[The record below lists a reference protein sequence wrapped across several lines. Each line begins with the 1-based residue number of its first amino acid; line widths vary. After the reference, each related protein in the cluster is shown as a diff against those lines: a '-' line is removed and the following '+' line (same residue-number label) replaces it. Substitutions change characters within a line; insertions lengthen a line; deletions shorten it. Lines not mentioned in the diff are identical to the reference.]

1 MQLYLE
7 FLEAVAAISWFD
19 SSTGQTA
26 GTASG
31 SAIFSYDRAAQGR
44 GIGPSHIEHE
54 KAEPR
59 RQGSAIS
66 FCADGLNAAGSA
78 SRYFDACALRAAI
91 SASVRS
97 VIAPI
102 LLLR

>member
-1 MQLYLE
+1 MVL
-7 FLEAVAAISWFD
+7 
-19 SSTGQTA
+19 
-26 GTASG
+26 GT
-31 SAIFSYDRAAQGR
+31 
-44 GIGPSHIEHE
+44 HE

-59 RQGSAIS
+59 RRQGSAI
-66 FCADGLNAAGSA
+66 FYADGLRAASRA